1 MHIFCSMLSNWACQ
15 SVNTYLLG
23 VYVAHQTNPFP
34 ELLLL
39 CFQGPVIHTG
49 FLIAIF
55 FFKVDSPT
63 FELQEGRWDCRR
75 KRILLSWTTSPYLR
89 VDNLPYGHFSVNS
102 APFLFCLLFVVNM
115 IRKETCALSKIQ
127 AVR

>member
-23 VYVAHQTNPFP
+23 VYVANQTNPFP

-49 FLIAIF
+49 ILIEIF
-55 FFKVDSPT
+55 FFKVASST
-63 FELQEGRWDCRR
+63 FELQEGRWDCRSN
-75 KRILLSWTTSPYLR
+75 RILLLGTTLTQLR
-89 VDNLPYGHFSVNS
+89 GDNLPYGHLPVNS
-102 APFLFCLLFVVNM
+102 APSLFLSFIFGSYGCERN
-115 IRKETCALSKIQ
+115 THS
-127 AVR
+127 